1 MNRDDIRESV
11 FGAAYHDQD
20 PDPQSE
26 REIDELEL
34 ALVRRALADGYDVI
48 VDATHLDKATVQKW
62 RNFAEAL
69 GSAIGPMDF
78 PIPFAEAKRRN
89 SERARSVPESVWKR
103 CLRSWDPT
111 DQSPFGRNKGVG
123 ALTHVSKEYPR
134 ILLRCQADSR
144 SRSRMLAI
152 DLKSILETVAW
163 VSKRSRTPRRAD
175 RNISGEPEYER
186 SRMRVR

>member
-1 MNRDDIRESV
+1 MRIILTRGIPASGKTTWAVREVRENPNCVRVNRDDIRESV

-123 ALTHVSKEYPR
+123 ALTHVSKEHPGLFFVVR
-134 ILLRCQADSR
+134 Q
-144 SRSRMLAI
+144 
-152 DLKSILETVAW
+152 ILEVDPAC
-163 VSKRSRTPRRAD
+163 
-175 RNISGEPEYER
+175 
-186 SRMRVR
+186 